1 MSLAVFLRTH
11 CFVKIA
17 RPMTQKLSMSKS
29 AAKSAPAQTVRLR
42 ASLLYTLSMLFLMIV
57 AGVIGM
63 TLGNSL
69 GRDALKGVTQPDFGL
84 SSRTT
89 TRGEDNEDEPAP
101 GQEVAFLSEAEVL
114 TQVKERLSSQGS
126 APAKPV
132 VPAEAAA
139 AIEADAEGDRPSQV
153 GFPIVSKDGGVLMEV
168 VGVQPDQGSLVLD
181 VNLRN
186 EGTKPVRFLYSFLDV
201 TDNQNRPLSATAEGL
216 PGELQPLSDTFSGRI
231 RIPKALIEG
240 VDSLAVSLTDYPE
253 QKIQLKLEGIPVLSN
268 GN

>member
-1 MSLAVFLRTH
+1 
-11 CFVKIA
+11 
-17 RPMTQKLSMSKS
+17 MTPKPMSKS
-29 AAKSAPAQTVRLR
+29 SATAKSASSAPAQTVRLR

-57 AGVIGM
+57 AGIVGM

-89 TRGEDNEDEPAP
+89 TREDEDEPAP
-101 GQEVAFLSEAEVL
+101 GQEVAFLSEAEIL
-114 TQVKERLSSQGS
+114 TQVKERLANKGA

-132 VPAEAAA
+132 VPVEAAA
-139 AIEADAEGDRPSQV
+139 AIEEDAEGDRPAQV

-168 VGVQPDQGSLVLD
+168 VGVQPDGGSLVLE

-201 TDNQNRPLSATAEGL
+201 TDDQNRPLSATAEGL

-231 RIPKALIEG
+231 RIPKALVDG
-240 VDSLAVSLTDYPE
+240 VDSLVVSLTDYPE
-253 QKIQLKLEGIPVLSN
+253 QKIQLKLSGIPVLKN

>member
-1 MSLAVFLRTH
+1 MST
-11 CFVKIA
+11 K
-17 RPMTQKLSMSKS
+17 PMTKS
-29 AAKSAPAQTVRLR
+29 PTRSTPAQSVRLR

-89 TRGEDNEDEPAP
+89 TREDNEDEPAP
-101 GQEVAFLSEAEVL
+101 GQEVAFLSEAEIL
-114 TQVKERLSSQGS
+114 TQVKERLANQGVAPSQ
-126 APAKPV
+126 PV
-132 VPAEAAA
+132 VPAEA
-139 AIEADAEGDRPSQV
+139 EAPAEEEAEGDRPNQV

-168 VGVQPDQGSLVLD
+168 VGVQPDGGSLVLD

-201 TDNQNRPLSATAEGL
+201 TDDQDRPLSATAEGL

-231 RIPKALIEG
+231 RIPKALVEG
-240 VDSLAVSLTDYPE
+240 VDSLVVSLTDYPE
-253 QKIQLKLEGIPVLSN
+253 QKIQLKLSGIPVLSSSN
-268 GN
+268 

>member
-1 MSLAVFLRTH
+1 
-11 CFVKIA
+11 
-17 RPMTQKLSMSKS
+17 MTKS
-29 AAKSAPAQTVRLR
+29 SAKSAPAQTVRLR
-42 ASLLYTLSMLFLMIV
+42 VSLLYTLSMLFLMIV
-57 AGVIGM
+57 AGIIGM

-89 TRGEDNEDEPAP
+89 TRGNEEEDEPAP
-101 GQEVAFLSEAEVL
+101 GQEVAFLSESEVL
-114 TQVKERLSSQGS
+114 TQVKERLANKGL
-126 APAKPV
+126 APTKPV
-132 VPAEAAA
+132 VPVEAAA
-139 AIEADAEGDRPSQV
+139 AIDADAEGDRPNQV

-168 VGVQPDQGSLVLD
+168 VGVKPENGSFVLD

-201 TDNQNRPLSATAEGL
+201 TDDQNRPLSATAEGL

-231 RIPKALIEG
+231 RIPKALING
-240 VDSLAVSLTDYPE
+240 VDSLVVSLTDYPE
-253 QKIQLKLEGIPVLSN
+253 QKIQLKLSGIPVVQS

>member
-1 MSLAVFLRTH
+1 
-11 CFVKIA
+11 
-17 RPMTQKLSMSKS
+17 MTKS
-29 AAKSAPAQTVRLR
+29 SAKSAPAQTVRLR
-42 ASLLYTLSMLFLMIV
+42 VSLLYTLSMLFLMIV
-57 AGVIGM
+57 AGIIGM

-89 TRGEDNEDEPAP
+89 TRGNEEEDEPAP
-101 GQEVAFLSEAEVL
+101 GQEVAFLSESEVL
-114 TQVKERLSSQGS
+114 TQVKERLANKGL

-132 VPAEAAA
+132 VPVEAAA
-139 AIEADAEGDRPSQV
+139 AIDADAEGDRPNQV

-168 VGVQPDQGSLVLD
+168 VGVKPENGSFVLD

-201 TDNQNRPLSATAEGL
+201 TDDQNRPLSATAEGL

-231 RIPKALIEG
+231 RIPKALING
-240 VDSLAVSLTDYPE
+240 VDSLVVSLTDYPE
-253 QKIQLKLEGIPVLSN
+253 QKIQLKLSGIPVVQS